1 MFPPEDAAAEQA
13 SAPNMDQVFRPQVDT
28 EQRGLCFREATTA
41 EQVQQWEK
49 CHAYRTGVP
58 V

>member
-1 MFPPEDAAAEQA
+1 
-13 SAPNMDQVFRPQVDT
+13 MDQVFRPQVDI

-49 CHAYRTGVP
+49 CNAYRTGVP